1 MEVVALL
8 IEAAATSMPS
18 EVALVAALQC
28 GGTRPAVAVAVGV
41 LHWKVV
47 EIGLKG
53 EINKANV
60 PQLKMHFLSKF
71 FGL

>member
-8 IEAAATSMPS
+8 IEAAATSMMTS

-28 GGTRPAVAVAVGV
+28 RGTRPAVAVAVGV

-53 EINKANV
+53 D
-60 PQLKMHFLSKF
+60 HFQ
-71 FGL
+71 